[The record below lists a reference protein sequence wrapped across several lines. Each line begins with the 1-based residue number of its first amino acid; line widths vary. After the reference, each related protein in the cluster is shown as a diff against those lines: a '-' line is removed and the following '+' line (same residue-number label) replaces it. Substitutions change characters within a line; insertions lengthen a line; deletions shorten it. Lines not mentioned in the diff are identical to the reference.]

1 MDSSLKTGADDVQV
15 VKLSI
20 YENDAFHGKVCDEV
34 CFLTFDD
41 YIKYFGDYK
50 DNGYDSIEDFI
61 EGTWDC
67 YGINVRNSRNP
78 SGFVVCPVTVE
89 FVDNY
94 TLVNHE
100 SDLCDNNDGDRLIY
114 TVIDEL
120 KYSHGMAAEEIKES
134 IENNM
139 FKLLDSLKELRD

>member
-1 MDSSLKTGADDVQV
+1 MDRSLKTGADDVQV

-41 YIKYFGDYK
+41 YTKYFGNYK
-50 DNGYDSIEDFI
+50 ENGYDSIEDFI
-61 EGTWDC
+61 EDAWQG
-67 YGINVRNSRNP
+67 YEIKVINRRSPLGYVA
-78 SGFVVCPVTVE
+78 CAVTAE
-89 FVDNY
+89 FIDNY

-120 KYSHGMAAEEIKES
+120 KYSHGMAAEEIKEN